1 MGIEIRNDNVGYR
14 ELNNVD
20 ITDSD
25 LFYHVRDALTSV
37 SKGDS
42 DKYNQLVAVMHH
54 RGRLAPDEV
63 ALLVTSLKAL
73 SVAVSHIDNVLHHSL
88 LVSIFSMNMWSCRID
103 VMDALIELIISLA
116 ASSGKY
122 VDSCLEMLVGNF
134 TPPSSMIEF
143 LKQPRGIS
151 IKYQVLSRVHSSLE
165 VLADLVPISPMRLL
179 PIVIQRKPHYTSKE
193 AVSCPENMLKLESC
207 IFGELVRSTMISG
220 LIDLLVDLD
229 VEIGWDDI
237 LHDDSTKGIFNM
249 ELEDIDEAS
258 DDELM
263 DSSEMIHDVYGAYRW
278 QLSLWL
284 WLNCF
289 VATHLLRSLFM
300 ERLPRE
306 LSRKGLVG
314 NLFAEKLDNL
324 MVVVFE
330 HLNSCEEGGRLNE
343 VFGNLL
349 QSFQKTVLT
358 AYKSKFSQFIMFY
371 ACALDPENC
380 GSRFT
385 KMLLDIFVCNTHP
398 PILREEQFDT
408 EFMMSAVAYLASY
421 LSRGKFLST
430 SSIAKTLKSLVQ
442 WCLDYCNSH
451 EGEINPK
458 AHRIF
463 YSGCQIYS
471 INNINDVRVAKL
483 RTLAIMYV
491 LCFRMRSLVGVPWFK
506 SQLLVPINLILSHN
520 LSPLKV
526 CLPSIVT
533 EFLRQSKAA
542 DLFTSSE
549 KFNFDE
555 YLESESEFSKAFGG
569 MERLDMFFP
578 FDPCLLKRSDS
589 FIRPN
594 YVYWS
599 MVRPTYNDEEEDS
612 SDEEVEVN
620 TEIEGNHEDFDI
632 DEFDNALNQMSI
644 TPKNRFAGGFNEHL
658 RMPSRIRP
666 STSPESLSLFSV
678 LGLVLIN

>member
-1 MGIEIRNDNVGYR
+1 MGIEIRNDEAGYN
-14 ELNNVD
+14 ELNDVD

-37 SKGDS
+37 STGDS

-54 RGRLAPDEV
+54 RGHLAPDET

-88 LVSIFSMNMWSCRID
+88 LASIFSMNMWYCRPD
-103 VMDALIELIISLA
+103 VMDALLELIISLA
-116 ASSGKY
+116 ASSGKF

-134 TPPSSMIEF
+134 TPPYSMTEF

-151 IKYQVLSRVHSSLE
+151 RKGQVLSRVHSSLE
-165 VLADLVPISPMRLL
+165 VIADLVPISPMRLL

-193 AVSCPENMLKLESC
+193 NSLVIYAENMLKLESSV
-207 IFGELVRSTMISG
+207 FGELVRSTMLSG

-249 ELEDIDEAS
+249 ELEDIDEAT

-263 DSSEMIHDVYGAYRW
+263 DGSE
-278 QLSLWL
+278 
-284 WLNCF
+284 
-289 VATHLLRSLFM
+289 
-300 ERLPRE
+300 LPRE

-314 NLFAEKLDNL
+314 NLFAEKLDSL

-330 HLNSCEEGGRLNE
+330 HLNSCEAGGRLNE
-343 VFGNLL
+343 VFETLL

-358 AYKSKFSQFIMFY
+358 AYKSKFSQFVMFY
-371 ACALDPENC
+371 ACSLDPENC

-385 KMLLDIFVCNTHP
+385 KMLQDIYVCNTYP
-398 PILREEQFDT
+398 PILR
-408 EFMMSAVAYLASY
+408 MSAVAYLASY

-430 SSIAKTLKSLVQ
+430 SLVANTLTSLVE
-442 WCLDYCNSH
+442 WCLDYCKLH

-463 YSGCQIYS
+463 YSGCQ
-471 INNINDVRVAKL
+471 
-483 RTLAIMYV
+483 AIMYV
-491 LCFRMRSLVGVPWFK
+491 LCFRMESLVRDPWFK

-542 DLFTSSE
+542 NLFTTSE
-549 KFNFDE
+549 RFNFDE
-555 YLESESEFSKAFGG
+555 YLESEFSKAFGG

-594 YVYWS
+594 YLYWS
-599 MVRPTYNDEEEDS
+599 MVRPAYNDEEDS

-620 TEIEGNHEDFDI
+620 TEIEENNEDFDI

-644 TPKNRFAGGFNEHL
+644 TPKNRFGDGFNDHP

-666 STSPESLSLFSV
+666 STSPESL
-678 LGLVLIN
+678 

>member
-193 AVSCPENMLKLESC
+193 ASLVVYAENMLKLESC
-207 IFGELVRSTMISG
+207 IFGELVRSTMLSG

-263 DSSEMIHDVYGAYRW
+263 DSSE
-278 QLSLWL
+278 
-284 WLNCF
+284 
-289 VATHLLRSLFM
+289 
-300 ERLPRE
+300 LPRE

-398 PILREEQFDT
+398 PILR
-408 EFMMSAVAYLASY
+408 MSAVAYLASY

-463 YSGCQIYS
+463 YSGCQ
-471 INNINDVRVAKL
+471 
-483 RTLAIMYV
+483 AIMYV

-666 STSPESLSLFSV
+666 STSPESL
-678 LGLVLIN
+678 

>member
-193 AVSCPENMLKLESC
+193 ASLVVYAENMLKLESC

-263 DSSEMIHDVYGAYRW
+263 DSSE
-278 QLSLWL
+278 
-284 WLNCF
+284 
-289 VATHLLRSLFM
+289 
-300 ERLPRE
+300 LPRE

-398 PILREEQFDT
+398 PILR
-408 EFMMSAVAYLASY
+408 MSAVAYLASY

-463 YSGCQIYS
+463 YSGCQ
-471 INNINDVRVAKL
+471 
-483 RTLAIMYV
+483 AIMYV

-666 STSPESLSLFSV
+666 STSPESL
-678 LGLVLIN
+678 

>member
-193 AVSCPENMLKLESC
+193 ASLVVYAENMLKLESC
-207 IFGELVRSTMISG
+207 IFGELVRSTMLSG

-263 DSSEMIHDVYGAYRW
+263 DSSE
-278 QLSLWL
+278 
-284 WLNCF
+284 
-289 VATHLLRSLFM
+289 
-300 ERLPRE
+300 LPRE

-398 PILREEQFDT
+398 PILR
-408 EFMMSAVAYLASY
+408 MSAVAYLASY

-430 SSIAKTLKSLVQ
+430 SSIAKTLKSLVE

-463 YSGCQIYS
+463 YSGCQ
-471 INNINDVRVAKL
+471 
-483 RTLAIMYV
+483 AIMYV

-666 STSPESLSLFSV
+666 STSPESL
-678 LGLVLIN
+678 

>member
-1 MGIEIRNDNVGYR
+1 
-14 ELNNVD
+14 
-20 ITDSD
+20 
-25 LFYHVRDALTSV
+25 
-37 SKGDS
+37 
-42 DKYNQLVAVMHH
+42 
-54 RGRLAPDEV
+54 
-63 ALLVTSLKAL
+63 
-73 SVAVSHIDNVLHHSL
+73 
-88 LVSIFSMNMWSCRID
+88 MNMWSCRID

-193 AVSCPENMLKLESC
+193 ASLVVYAENMLKLESC

-263 DSSEMIHDVYGAYRW
+263 DSSE
-278 QLSLWL
+278 
-284 WLNCF
+284 
-289 VATHLLRSLFM
+289 
-300 ERLPRE
+300 LPRE

-398 PILREEQFDT
+398 PILR
-408 EFMMSAVAYLASY
+408 MSAVAYLASY

-463 YSGCQIYS
+463 YSGCQ
-471 INNINDVRVAKL
+471 
-483 RTLAIMYV
+483 AIMYV

-666 STSPESLSLFSV
+666 STSPESL
-678 LGLVLIN
+678 